1 MYYFSGRLCNWRIMK
16 RMHPGL
22 DLFNSILWMPASL
35 CRHELRFY
43 VSVGVSLPTRT
54 TYLFL
59 CTNYVSISTR
69 GEEEED
75 CATRSNSNNSIFS
88 NLFYFFRTIL
98 LWTVFH
104 SVPPGVDTDDD
115 VVRWSWS
122 WRSNGGANHNLF
134 SHKASWWD
142 SLQLSSIASS
152 PISSCIINNTRG
164 VYDIPFDHYH
174 YPTPSDVD
182 ILFNCNN
189 HHVQGHGYIK
199 R

>member
-1 MYYFSGRLCNWRIMK
+1 MWVS
-16 RMHPGL
+16 
-22 DLFNSILWMPASL
+22 ASL
-35 CRHELRFY
+35 CRHELRIY
-43 VSVGVSLPTRT
+43 SCART
-54 TYLFL
+54 MFL
-59 CTNYVSISTR
+59 LVLEERRRRIVQHVVIVIIRYFLIYFIS
-69 GEEEED
+69 
-75 CATRSNSNNSIFS
+75 N
-88 NLFYFFRTIL
+88 FFRTIL